1 LLTVQG
7 TINQQKQMKKNV
19 ATMEQT
25 VQFLANPDF
34 LARKKLYTQKMGL

>member
-1 LLTVQG
+1 LSIQG

-19 ATMEQT
+19 ANRGQT
-25 VQFLANPDF
+25 LQFLANPDF